1 MRKCE
6 VAVLGLGLMG
16 GAALGAL
23 LDAGVDALGFDPIAA
38 GSDRGSSHGSCRIF
52 RRFNFENPNYTSL
65 SDEAHA
71 GWIRLQAESGQTVL
85 TETPI
90 LEAGRPG
97 SAMVASSRAAAIATG
112 RPDPKMT
119 AAVANKEFPAF
130 NLPDDWDVVVQDGA
144 AILHTATVMKLMRA
158 RARDRVIPERA
169 SFTPHHD
176 GVSIR
181 TDTEEFFAER
191 AILALGPWLGR
202 ALPQLTA
209 LLNVTRQ
216 AVGWFAPARP
226 DTVVSGRFPIFI
238 LDRGPND
245 MVYGFP
251 DFEQRGVKAAPHNHG
266 PVVGPDDWGPQASD
280 AELRPIGEALAALVP
295 GAAGPIIDRDV
306 CLYTNT
312 APADIRLD
320 AGEEFI
326 IDRWPESRLIV
337 CSACSGHGAKF
348 APAIGQRLARL
359 ATDPSYEAEPFFQ
372 LSRYSQF
379 A

>member
-16 GAALGAL
+16 GAALSAL

-71 GWIRLQAESGQTVL
+71 GWIRLQTESGQTIL

-97 SAMVASSRAAAIATG
+97 SAMVASSRAAAIAKG

-119 AAVANKEFPAF
+119 ATAANKEFPAF
-130 NLPDDWDVVVQDGA
+130 ALPDDWDVVVQDGG
-144 AILHTATVMKLMRA
+144 AILHTATVMRLMRA
-158 RARDRVIPERA
+158 RAGERVIPERA
-169 SFTPHHD
+169 SFAPRLD

-181 TDTEEFFAER
+181 TANEEFLAER

-216 AVGWFAPARP
+216 AVGWFKPDSP

-245 MVYGFP
+245 TVYGFP

-266 PVVGPDDWGPQASD
+266 PVVGPDDWGPHASD
-280 AELRPIGEALAALVP
+280 GELRPVGEALAALVP

-312 APADIRLD
+312 APADRLPD

-359 ATDPSYEAEPFFQ
+359 ATDPSYQAEPFFQ

>member
-23 LDAGVDALGFDPIAA
+23 LDAGVDALGFDPVAA

-71 GWIRLQAESGQTVL
+71 GWIRLQTESRQTVL
-85 TETPI
+85 TDTPV

-97 SAMVASSRAAAIATG
+97 SVMVASSRAAAIAKG

-119 AAVANKEFPAF
+119 ATAANKEFPAF
-130 NLPDDWDVVVQDGA
+130 NLPDDWDVVVQDGG
-144 AILHTATVMKLMRA
+144 AILHTATVMRLMRE
-158 RARDRVIPERA
+158 RAGDRVIAERA
-169 SFTPHHD
+169 SFTPRRD

-181 TDTEEFFAER
+181 TANEEFFAER

-202 ALPQLTA
+202 ALPQLGA

-216 AVGWFAPARP
+216 AVGWFKPVSP

-238 LDRGPND
+238 LDRGPDNI
-245 MVYGFP
+245 VYGFP

-266 PVVGPDDWGPQASD
+266 PVVGPDDWGPPASD
-280 AELRPIGEALAALVP
+280 AELRTVGEALAALVP
-295 GAAGPIIDRDV
+295 DAAGPIIDRDV

-359 ATDPSYEAEPFFQ
+359 ATDPSYQAEPFFQ

>member
-23 LDAGVDALGFDPIAA
+23 LDAGVDALGFDPVAA

-71 GWIRLQAESGQTVL
+71 GWIRLQTESGQTVL
-85 TETPI
+85 TETPV

-97 SAMVASSRAAAIATG
+97 SAMVASSRAAAIAKG
-112 RPDPKMT
+112 RPDPMLT
-119 AAVANKEFPAF
+119 AAQANKEFPAF
-130 NLPDDWDVVVQDGA
+130 SLPGDWDVVVQDGG
-144 AILHTATVMKLMRA
+144 AILRTEVVMKLMRA
-158 RARDRVIPERA
+158 RARDRVIAERA
-169 SFTPHHD
+169 SFTPHHN

-202 ALPQLTA
+202 ALPRLGA

-216 AVGWFAPARP
+216 AVGWFAPASP
-226 DTVVSGRFPIFI
+226 DSVALGRFPIFI

-245 MVYGFP
+245 TVYGFP

-266 PVVGPDDWGPQASD
+266 PLAGPDDWGPQASD
-280 AELRPIGEALAALVP
+280 AELRPVGEALAVLVP

-312 APADIRLD
+312 APADRRPD

-359 ATDPSYEAEPFFQ
+359 ATDPTYEAESFFQ
-372 LSRYSQF
+372 LSRYSRF

>member
-23 LDAGVDALGFDPIAA
+23 LDAGVDALGFDPVAA

-71 GWIRLQAESGQTVL
+71 GWIRLQAECGQTVL

-97 SAMVASSRAAAIATG
+97 SAMVASSRAAAIAKE
-112 RPDPKMT
+112 RLDPKIS

-130 NLPDDWDVVVQDGA
+130 SLPDDWDVVVQDGA
-144 AILHTATVMKLMRA
+144 AILHTEIVMRLMRT
-158 RARDRVIPERA
+158 RAGARVIPERA
-169 SFTPHHD
+169 SFLPGRD

-181 TDTEEFFAER
+181 TATQEFFAER

-202 ALPQLTA
+202 ALPQLGA

-216 AVGWFAPARP
+216 AVGWFEPARP
-226 DTVVSGRFPIFI
+226 ETVVSGRFPIFI
-238 LDRGPND
+238 LDRGPDD

-266 PVVGPDDWGPQASD
+266 PMVGPDDWGPPATD
-280 AELRPIGEALAALVP
+280 AELRTVSEALAALIP
-295 GAAGPIIDRDV
+295 GAAGPIIDSDV

-312 APADIRLD
+312 APADIRRD

-326 IDRWPESRLIV
+326 IDHWPESRLIV

-359 ATDPSYEAEPFFQ
+359 ATDPSYQAEPFFQ